1 MMTEIVSDNLV
12 EISVLAGAT
21 ALGAL
26 AMITDSDM
34 GQTVLTAVIA
44 VYTLVAGFYWG
55 RQQVKL

>member
-1 MMTEIVSDNLV
+1 MTEIVSDNLV

-55 RQQVKL
+55 RQQVKQ